1 MREMKVRVV
10 RPLGPL
16 AMKPK
21 GFVLTPTP
29 AVADI
34 WLKRGWVEL
43 VEEES
48 ELETATIEP
57 ERNAAIRT
65 EPPKKRKRGRPRKHP
80 LPT

>member
-1 MREMKVRVV
+1 MKEVRVRV
-10 RPLGPL
+10 LKVCGPL
-16 AMKPK
+16 ARYPK
-21 GFVLTPTP
+21 GFVLRPTP

-43 VEEES
+43 VEDES
-48 ELETATIEP
+48 AVEVATIEP

-80 LPT
+80 VET